1 MTMDKDLKAN
11 TAEELE
17 QIVVGLG
24 QKKYLGRY
32 IFQFVQNLAA
42 EQISQISPL
51 SSSFR
56 EQLSGQGYYIS
67 QLKTI
72 DKLTDPDGTVK
83 YVFALADGSKIES
96 VILFDGGGSQDAYR
110 RRTLC
115 VSTQAGCA
123 MGCVFCATAKIKLK
137 KNLTAGEIVD
147 QVNVVCKDGEKINN
161 IVYMGMGEPLQNYE
175 QVVKSIRILNHP
187 AGKNIGVRHL
197 TISTCGIAPAI
208 KKLAGEDVHP
218 RLAISLNAPTDDL
231 RERLMPINA
240 KYPISQLMSAAKFY
254 LAKTK
259 QRVTFEYVLIKGVND
274 TQLYAQMLARLLK
287 GSHFRV
293 NLIEYNPHPGCEFVA
308 AGVEQIKRFAEV
320 LEKAGVKTTIRFKLG
335 QSINAACGQLGA
347 DWI

>member
-1 MTMDKDLKAN
+1 MNMDKDLKAN
-11 TAEELE
+11 TAEEIE
-17 QIVVGLG
+17 RIVVELG
-24 QKKYLGRY
+24 QKKYLARY
-32 IFQFVQNLAA
+32 IFQFVQKLAA

-56 EQLSGQGYYIS
+56 EQLSQQGYYIS

-83 YVFALADGSKIES
+83 YVFALADGGRIES
-96 VILFDGGGSQDAYR
+96 VILFDGE

-115 VSTQAGCA
+115 ISTQAGCA
-123 MGCVFCATAKIKLK
+123 LGCAFCATAKIKLK
-137 KNLTAGEIVD
+137 RNLTAGEIVD
-147 QVNVVCKDGEKINN
+147 QLNIACKDGERINN
-161 IVYMGMGEPLQNYE
+161 IVYMGMGEPLQNYQ
-175 QVVKSIRILNHP
+175 QVVKSVRILNHP
-187 AGKNIGVRHL
+187 AGRNIGIRHL

-208 KKLAGEDVHP
+208 KKLAAENIHP
-218 RLAISLNAPTDDL
+218 RLAISLNAPTEDI
-231 RERLMPINA
+231 RKRLMPINA
-240 KYPISQLMSAAKFY
+240 KYPISQLMSAAKLY

-274 TQLYAQMLARLLK
+274 TKLCAQKLAGLLK

-308 AGVEQIKRFAEV
+308 AGPEQIRRFAEV
-320 LEKAGVKTTIRFKLG
+320 LEKAGVKTTVRFKLG